1 MSQQEP
7 WRVSDDWIDPGQ
19 ARTYQEWVQA
29 NQAMECKFCGGRGYV
44 FTEDVQGMPS
54 TQVECPYC
62 HGWRHNGW
70 VAERRSKRFDVWDR
84 RRNWLIGLTIFLWAT
99 GNAWPGGDYSS
110 AGALLV
116 VIHIGLWLA
125 LLGGWVAWLV
135 NRRPKE
141 EKPNQGPPKHAP
153 GFNDQREANALGLY
167 GAALGIRGLLGEWF
181 GKKR

>member
-1 MSQQEP
+1 MSQSYQDWVEHNQE
-7 WRVSDDWIDPGQ
+7 
-19 ARTYQEWVQA
+19 T
-29 NQAMECKFCGGRGYV
+29 ECAVCYGRGWV
-44 FTEDVQGMPS
+44 LQEDPS
-54 TQVECPYC
+54 GRSSNEIPCPYC
-62 HGWRHNGW
+62 HGRRDQGW
-70 VAERRSKRFDVWDR
+70 AVERRSKRFDVWDR